1 MQGRRAAVLVEQVGL
16 GFGSGLYAGDW
27 LGGVGGGSGGLAL
40 AGTEQEMVHFVLQLR
55 LLLVEVEAAVVVT
68 QTASLHVT
76 RLLEDAVATLAAVG
90 GLGLDYL
97 DVGLCGEGVAGRG
110 VAGRG
115 REVRGR
121 GSGEVVV
128 VGVHEA
134 DDGTLLG
141 LQRSH
146 LIVLFVIIDQQLE

>member
-1 MQGRRAAVLVEQVGL
+1 LQGRRAAVLVEQVGL

-40 AGTEQEMVHFVLQLR
+40 AGTEQEVVHFVLQLR

-68 QTASLHVT
+68 QTASLHVP

-110 VAGRG
+110 VAG
-115 REVRGR
+115 RGR